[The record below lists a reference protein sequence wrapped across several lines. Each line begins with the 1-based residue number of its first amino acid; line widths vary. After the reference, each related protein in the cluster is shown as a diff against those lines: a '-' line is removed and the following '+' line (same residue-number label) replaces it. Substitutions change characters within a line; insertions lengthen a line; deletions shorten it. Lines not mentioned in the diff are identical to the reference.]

1 MVGKCALH
9 KPWKTRSDVLK
20 PNQLTPVIHTA
31 LPLASTILFL
41 STCSQSPPTDTLEVT
56 ELELLLIDELEL
68 LLMDELELLFTDE
81 LAIDELVATEELLL
95 ILDDELRT
103 TELDELVLTELETML
118 DELELLIELELGR
131 LELELGFMEL
141 EETLVTDELE
151 LTPLQILPVT
161 VGFSAVAP
169 PLVP

>member
-41 STCSQSPPTDTLEVT
+41 SMCSQSPPADTLEVI
-56 ELELLLIDELEL
+56 ELELLFI
-68 LLMDELELLFTDE
+68 DELELLFTDE
-81 LAIDELVATEELLL
+81 LAMEELVATEELLL
-95 ILDDELRT
+95 ILEDELRT
-103 TELDELVLTELETML
+103 TELDELLLTELETML

-131 LELELGFMEL
+131 LEELGLIEL
-141 EETLVTDELE
+141 EETLVTEELE
-151 LTPLQILPVT
+151 LTPPQILPVS
-161 VGFSAVAP
+161 VGFSALVP